1 MPVSVLH
8 PLLFTIGLACV
19 SIPIIIHLLK
29 RRRRVVSWGAMR
41 FLEEAYR
48 KRRRIIT
55 LEQLILLSLRCLLI
69 ALIAMGV
76 GSLILGSGLPDR
88 QARTL
93 VIVLDDSIASAR
105 TLAGSRVIDANK
117 RSAIEQLESL
127 DPMRGDRVA
136 LISAARPARAIVLP
150 PSDDFAGVLPLIEQ
164 VEPCDAGFDAVGVS
178 ELLQQVGAGDER
190 LSRVSVM
197 ISSDGRAIEH
207 AMREIGSELVR
218 ADFDQLILPT
228 PEPSLAS
235 NIGIVSAT
243 PARALVVRD
252 GLSLPQTVRVQL
264 ARSGSESE
272 AQGTQIQLIDSE
284 GSVRGI
290 AAHAWQSGQRDASIT
305 VPLETGGLNPGGSG
319 SAVLR
324 VRLGEDDNP
333 RDNEAF
339 VTIPVHSTLRVAIID
354 RPASSG
360 LGEARDIPAARW
372 VRAALAPRGDAGVRV
387 TSIDASQAAS
397 RLVTRVDA
405 VFVLAPGALS
415 PDAWDRLAR
424 LHEQGVMIVVTPDA
438 QSDSLAWFDQLRAL
452 SPESFDGVEQL
463 VTHEPPVSIEDSI
476 ESTSLLS
483 GIAGELPELSGS
495 VSIDRSLWIP
505 SNAPVLARMS
515 NAQPLGVQ
523 IAPEAGAGMI
533 VVLAVP
539 IDLRWSNFPARPLF
553 VAMMQELLRQ
563 GVGRGQ
569 TLTPVLAGTAPVDP
583 AWMQSSAPFV
593 QDATDRAAEQMHTQN
608 QLSGVLALRDAEGTT
623 RALRVIRPDARGAS
637 ADAVEQESIEEELAR
652 LVDAE
657 RTTWLGS
664 GQEQET
670 STAAIT
676 NEDARS
682 LALWMLWGAFA
693 VAIVEFVLARL
704 FTSRLIASEQAM
716 GAAGRGARA

>member
-8 PLLFTIGLACV
+8 PLLFSIGLACV

-29 RRRRVVSWGAMR
+29 RRRRVISWGAMR

-69 ALIAMGV
+69 ALIALGV

-93 VIVLDDSIASAR
+93 VLVIDDSIASAR

-117 RSAIEQLESL
+117 RAAIEQLETL

-164 VEPCDAGFDAVGVS
+164 LEPCDAGFDAVGVS
-178 ELLQQVGAGDER
+178 ELLGQIGAGEER
-190 LSRVSVM
+190 ESRVSVM
-197 ISSDGRAIEH
+197 ISSDARAIDH
-207 AMREIGSELVR
+207 AMRAIDSELVR
-218 ADFDQLILPT
+218 ADFDELILPT
-228 PEPSLAS
+228 PEPSPAS
-235 NIGIVSAT
+235 NIGIVSAI

-252 GLSLPQTVRVQL
+252 GLSLPQSVRVQL
-264 ARSGSESE
+264 ARSGDDSE
-272 AQGTQIQLIDSE
+272 AQATRVRLIDAE
-284 GSVRGI
+284 GTLRGS
-290 AAHAWQSGQRDASIT
+290 AAHEWQSGQREADIT
-305 VPLETGGLNPGGSG
+305 VPLETNGLNPGGSG
-319 SAVLR
+319 SAVLS
-324 VRLGEDDNP
+324 VQLGEDDNP
-333 RDNEAF
+333 RDNQAF
-339 VTIPVHSTLRVAIID
+339 VTIPIHSALRVAIID

-360 LGEARDIPAARW
+360 LGEAREIPAARW
-372 VRAALAPRGDAGVRV
+372 VRAALAPRNDAGVRV

-415 PDAWDRLAR
+415 PDAWERLAR

-438 QSDSLAWFDQLRAL
+438 KSDSLAWFEQLRML
-452 SPESFDGVEQL
+452 SPDSFGGVEQL
-463 VTHEPPVSIEDSI
+463 VTHEPPVSIGDTIDAS
-476 ESTSLLS
+476 SLLT

-495 VSIDRSLWIP
+495 VSIERSLLIP
-505 SNAPVLARMS
+505 SGAQAIASLS
-515 NAQPLGVQ
+515 NGQPLGVQ
-523 IAPEAGAGMI
+523 LAPGDGAGMI
-533 VVLAVP
+533 VLLAVP
-539 IDLRWSNFPARPLF
+539 IDLQWGNLPARPLF

-563 GVGRGQ
+563 GIGRGQ
-569 TLTPVLAGTAPVDP
+569 TLAPSIAGTMPADP
-583 AWMQSSAPFV
+583 AWMQSTSPLTQA
-593 QDATDRAAEQMHTQN
+593 DEERAESHGEH
-608 QLSGVLALRDAEGTT
+608 QLAGVLALRDAEGTT
-623 RALRVIRPDARGAS
+623 RALRVIQPDAMGAL
-637 ADAVEQESIEEELAR
+637 ADAVEQETIEEELAR

-657 RTTWLGS
+657 RTTWLG
-664 GQEQET
+664 GNQT
-670 STAAIT
+670 SESSNTAIT

-682 LALWMLWGAFA
+682 LALWMLWGAFV
-693 VAIVEFVLARL
+693 VAIIEFVLARL
-704 FTSRLIASEQAM
+704 FTARLIASEQAM